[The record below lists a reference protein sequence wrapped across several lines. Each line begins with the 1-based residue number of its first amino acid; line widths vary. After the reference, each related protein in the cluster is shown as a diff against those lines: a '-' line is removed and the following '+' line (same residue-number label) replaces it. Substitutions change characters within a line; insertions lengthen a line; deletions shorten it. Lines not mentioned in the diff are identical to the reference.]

1 MDMTRFV
8 RGILWT
14 VMGLAAFNLVLPFV
28 APLFGFGMGPDPAF
42 AITSGRVYR
51 HVIPNLIV
59 VGGALLML
67 TSGARST
74 RIVGG
79 IAAIVAGGWVAVGPH
94 VLAVESGSQL
104 IRRITY
110 HSATGIAL
118 AGLAGVALGALIAA
132 RRVDLRGETSD
143 RSMSEKIGV

>member
-1 MDMTRFV
+1 MTRFV

-14 VMGLAAFNLVLPFV
+14 VMGLAAFNLMLPFI

-42 AITSGRVYR
+42 AITSSRVYR

-59 VGGALLML
+59 IGGAFLML
-67 TSGARST
+67 TSGTRST

-79 IAAIVAGGWVAVGPH
+79 IAAIVAGGWVAVAPH
-94 VLAVESGSQL
+94 VLAVESLSQL
-104 IRRITY
+104 VRRLTY
-110 HSATGIAL
+110 HSVTGVLI

-132 RRVDLRGETSD
+132 RSVDLRGETSD
-143 RSMSEKIGV
+143 RSESERIGV

>member
-1 MDMTRFV
+1 MTRFV

-28 APLFGFGMGPDPAF
+28 APLFDFGMGPDPAF
-42 AITSGRVYR
+42 AVTSGRVYR

-59 VGGALLML
+59 IGGALLML
-67 TSGARST
+67 TSEARST

-79 IAAIVAGGWVAVGPH
+79 IAAILAGGWVAVGPH

-132 RRVDLRGETSD
+132 RSVDRRGEPSD

>member
-1 MDMTRFV
+1 MTRFV

-14 VMGLAAFNLVLPFV
+14 VMGLAAFNLMLPFI

-42 AITSGRVYR
+42 AITSSRVYR

-59 VGGALLML
+59 IGGALLML

-79 IAAIVAGGWVAVGPH
+79 IAAIVAGGWVAVAPH
-94 VLAVESGSQL
+94 VLAVESLSQL
-104 IRRITY
+104 VRRLTY
-110 HSATGIAL
+110 HSVTGVLL

-132 RRVDLRGETSD
+132 RSVDLRGETSD
-143 RSMSEKIGV
+143 RSESERIGV